1 MSKPN
6 KTRKC
11 AARDCAITF
20 EPQVRSQR
28 FHSPDC
34 KNKEAQRRY
43 REREAAKKAAT
54 A

>member
-1 MSKPN
+1 MSKTH

-11 AARDCAITF
+11 AARDCAIVF
-20 EPQVRSQR
+20 EPQVRTQR
-28 FHSPDC
+28 FCSPLC
-34 KNKEAQRRY
+34 KNKEAQRRF

>member
-1 MSKPN
+1 MSNPK

-11 AARDCAITF
+11 AARDCRLEFT
-20 EPQVRSQR
+20 PVVRTQR
-28 FHSPDC
+28 FHAPAC
-34 KNKEAQRRY
+34 KNKEAQRRF

>member
-11 AARDCAITF
+11 AARDCRLEFTPA
-20 EPQVRSQR
+20 VRTQR
-28 FHSPDC
+28 FHTPAC
-34 KNKEAQRRY
+34 KNKEAQRRF
-43 REREAAKKAAT
+43 RERQKAAT